1 MVRFTLSKSFILRIT
16 LGFFLFSLVAASP
29 MLAQTSGSEQISW
42 EDDDEEEEGTEE
54 AVPTNDWDRE
64 GPGKHEDVAIR
75 LNGKPF
81 DLKDDLKVKRED
93 TLEISVRH
101 LAPGSF
107 VSVQMEKGGIKLSRK
122 GYYANSLGQLDLEV
136 RTGGKKVSGKAI
148 LYYTPSNGK
157 KRERQ
162 VTVTID

>member
-1 MVRFTLSKSFILRIT
+1 MSHYALSKYIFLRLA
-16 LGFFLFSLVAASP
+16 LGIFLFAFLSANP
-29 MLAQTSGSEQISW
+29 MMAQTNSGEQISW
-42 EDDDEEEEGTEE
+42 EDDEDEEETEE
-54 AVPTNDWDRE
+54 VAPANDWDRE

-75 LNGKPF
+75 LNGKTF
-81 DLKDDLKVKRED
+81 EWKEELKVKRED

-148 LYYTPSNGK
+148 LFYTPSNGK
-157 KRERQ
+157 KRERR
-162 VTVTID
+162 VTVSIE